1 MKALFEIAKSGLS
14 GSERSMSV
22 TSNNIIN
29 ADTPGYSRQRVE
41 KSPDGMQMDNY
52 HTGLGVNIDDVS
64 RLRDDM
70 NDQLLNK
77 KQQDMGYLQKK
88 ADVYEKLEASM
99 VSDYGEDLDSQV
111 GGLFDNFADL
121 ASNPQDV
128 SVRNNL
134 ISETQQFTS
143 KLNETSRNVDQN
155 SDLVKNFAGKTLDSI
170 NNILSDINELNGSIK
185 QAEAKGDPDFASL
198 DKRVAKLEELSELI
212 DFEAQETSTG
222 AMEIQIDGHSV
233 VDEDRAYNI
242 SSEVDDSNKKYR
254 LRLDNGHVIAPS
266 SGQLGAEIEMYEE
279 GIPDIK
285 ERLDKIAS
293 TVVSQVNN
301 IHSNGYGLEDG
312 IQRNFFD
319 PAGTTAESIS
329 LNGDLVE
336 NSKLIAASDTDG
348 EAGNG
353 EVASAIA
360 ELRNQK
366 VVGNTTQNQTLT
378 DFTIGTISEPGIQ
391 LDATNNR
398 IDARDSEIQMLK
410 TQQEEESGVNIDE
423 ELSKMIKYQNAYQ
436 GAAKVMSN
444 AQQMYDTLIS
454 IVR

>member
-1 MKALFEIAKSGLS
+1 MKSIFEIAKSGLR

-22 TSNNIIN
+22 TSNNITN

-52 HTGLGVNIDDVS
+52 HTGLGVDINDVS
-64 RLRDDM
+64 RLRDEM
-70 NDQLLNK
+70 NDQQLNK
-77 KQQDMGYLQKK
+77 KMQDMGYLEKK
-88 ADVYEKLEASM
+88 ADVYEKLESSM
-99 VSDYGEDLDSQV
+99 VSDNGDDLDSQV

-134 ISETQQFTS
+134 VSETQQFTS
-143 KLNETSRNVDQN
+143 KLNETSNNVDQN

-170 NNILSDINELNGSIK
+170 NNILGDINELNGSIK
-185 QAEAKGDPDFASL
+185 QAQAKGEPDFTSM
-198 DKRVAKLEELSELI
+198 DKRVAKMEELSELV
-212 DFEAQETSTG
+212 DFESQETSNG
-222 AMEIQIDGHSV
+222 AMEIQIDGHAV
-233 VDEDRAYNI
+233 VDGDRSYKI
-242 SSEVDDSNKKYR
+242 SSEVDDSDKKYR
-254 LRLDNGHVIAPS
+254 LRLENGHVIAPKG
-266 SGQLGAEIEMYEE
+266 GQIGAEIEMYEE
-279 GIPDIK
+279 GIPKIK
-285 ERLDKIAS
+285 EQLDNIAS
-293 TVVSQVNN
+293 TVVSEVNN
-301 IHSNGYGLEDG
+301 IHSNGYGLEDSV
-312 IQRNFFD
+312 QRNFFD

-329 LNGDLVE
+329 INDDLAE

-353 EVASAIA
+353 EVASEIA

-366 VVGNTTQNQTLT
+366 LIGNTNQNQTLT
-378 DFTIGTISEPGIQ
+378 DYTTGTISEPGVQ

-410 TQQEEESGVNIDE
+410 TQQEEEAGVNIDE
-423 ELSKMIKYQNAYQ
+423 ELSKMIKYQNSYQ
-436 GAAKVMSN
+436 GAAKVMSG
-444 AQQMYDTLIS
+444 AQKMYDTLIN